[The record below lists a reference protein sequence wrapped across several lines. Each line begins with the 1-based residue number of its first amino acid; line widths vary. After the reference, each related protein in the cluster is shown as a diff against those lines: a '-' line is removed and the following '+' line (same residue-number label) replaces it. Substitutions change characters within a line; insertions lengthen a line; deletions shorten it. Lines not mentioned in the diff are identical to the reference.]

1 MVNMNN
7 RKKLPKFKSAYHRL
21 VASQLIGEAT
31 LIYPLY
37 SIMFSD
43 RSNISAAG
51 VGLLL
56 AVWQITQILAE
67 VPTGLV
73 ADRFSKKYSIVAGR
87 LLKALCFVFWFST
100 PNFAGYMMGFII
112 WGIGEAFISGATQAY
127 LYELNEG
134 KKDSNYLK
142 SYSQLK
148 SLEMMTY
155 TVTYFVTFLIGPKYQ
170 LLIVLSILSMLV
182 SSFIAVTLPVG
193 KVFSGQT
200 IRGILGSAFENISF
214 SKSLKRKFAEALI
227 VGGMLGMLVEMIVV
241 NYRDFGAST
250 KIVPLLISISTLVTA
265 TSFWLLHYYKKFFE
279 KHVIVLLIFFTGTF
293 IIMFNLSMWWQIF
306 GLFFVGRFIR
316 VLAVKQEAD
325 MLEDIE
331 ERSRATVLSSYS
343 LMVKLFSAT
352 QIFLVGLLAVNNSI
366 NLPTFWLVNI
376 SMVSFAVLYLVNNRT
391 NRVAKKHSSSVV

>member
-1 MVNMNN
+1 V
-7 RKKLPKFKSAYHRL
+7 RKKLPKFENAYHRL

-51 VGLLL
+51 VGALL
-56 AVWQITQILAE
+56 AVWQITQILSE
-67 VPTGLV
+67 VPTGII
-73 ADRFSKKYSIVAGR
+73 ADKFSKKYSIMAGR
-87 LLKALCFVFWFST
+87 LLKSLCFVFWFFT
-100 PNFAGYMMGFII
+100 PNFAGYMAGFII

-134 KKDSNYLK
+134 RKDSNYLK

-170 LLIVLSILSMLV
+170 LLIVMSVVSMV
-182 SSFIAVTLPVG
+182 ISSLIAATLPVG
-193 KVFSGQT
+193 KIFSGQT
-200 IRGILGSAFENISF
+200 VRGILGSAVANISL

-241 NYRDFGAST
+241 NYRDYGAST
-250 KIVPLLISISTLVTA
+250 KVVPLLISISTLVTA
-265 TSFWLLHYYKKFFE
+265 ISFWLLHYYKKFFE
-279 KHVIVLLIFFTGTF
+279 KHVIALLIFFTLTF
-293 IIMFNLSMWWQIF
+293 IVMFNMSMWWQIF
-306 GLFFVGRFIR
+306 GLFFVGRFVR

-325 MLEDIE
+325 MLEDIDE
-331 ERSRATVLSSYS
+331 KSRATVLSSYS
-343 LMVKLFSAT
+343 LAVKLLSAL
-352 QIFLVGLLAVNNSI
+352 QIFFVGFFAINNNI

-376 SMVSFAVLYLVNNRT
+376 SMVLFAVLYLFNSRNNRVT
-391 NRVAKKHSSSVV
+391 K